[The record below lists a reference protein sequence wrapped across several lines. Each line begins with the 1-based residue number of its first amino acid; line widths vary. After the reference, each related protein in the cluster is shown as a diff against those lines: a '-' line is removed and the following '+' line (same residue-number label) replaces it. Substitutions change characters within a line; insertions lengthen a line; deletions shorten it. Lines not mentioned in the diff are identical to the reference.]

1 MVQKKDLQII
11 SNLRAD
17 SRQTLTNMSKKTN
30 IPISTIY
37 DRLKANE
44 GSLIK
49 RHTCL
54 LDFNKLGFT
63 TRAKVLL
70 RVDRAAREE
79 LKEYLTKHRNI
90 NSLAKINNN
99 YDFLFEAVFKQIK
112 ELEEFLEKLEEK
124 FKIKSKQV
132 FYIIEDVKRESFLS
146 EPEVLEVLG
155 FG

>member
-17 SRQTLTNMSKKTN
+17 SRQTLTSISKKTK

-37 DRLKANE
+37 DRLKANN
-44 GSLIK
+44 GNLIK

-54 LDFNKLGFT
+54 IDFNKIGFT
-63 TRAKVLL
+63 TRAKVLIK
-70 RVDRAAREE
+70 VDRAVREE
-79 LKEYLTKHRNI
+79 VKEYLMNHRNI
-90 NSLAKINNN
+90 NYLAKINNN

-112 ELEEFLEKLEEK
+112 ELEEFLEQLEEK

-146 EPEVLEVLG
+146 EPEMLEVLG
-155 FG
+155 F